1 VRAAARAHAWVTAQ
15 LALLLSRISFH
26 AASAAV
32 PLPPPCTP
40 RTLLL
45 AGLYWYASINLGS
58 IWSYT
63 VTPLIRAHAGF
74 PAAFLT
80 SFGAL
85 GLSLLVFLVPA
96 RAYVYVP
103 PSGASV
109 YATIVRVL
117 AAATGRG
124 GGGSGGGSYRTEHTP
139 LIGRPGGAASSA
151 ARSDGS
157 DGGDSGSSA
166 VSGFTPIALGAPAVA
181 GVSAGAGLLL
191 PAHNAVGGGYNTGP
205 VVRLAAISSR
215 AAAGGGN
222 DPPGAPS
229 GGHDGS
235 GGISSG
241 GGGATDEG
249 HPTIMVDS
257 DVGSSVGS
265 RSGAGSLDDSGSSAA
280 AARREH
286 GSDDGAGGGDDAD
299 GDATA
304 ILRDTSFSKGGKL
317 TAFARRS
324 SRWAAA
330 GGGGGSSRGGAVCC
344 GAIRLDRA
352 RGAVPDG
359 DIAGV
364 AALLG
369 LVPLFGCLPMF
380 WALFDAQDS
389 LWTLQRRHM
398 NLCLGADSGAGWCLT
413 TEQLGV
419 LNPVLVL
426 LFVPLMDKV
435 ILPALTATRRLWL
448 QPTPLRRMTVG
459 MQLAAAS
466 FVLTALVQ
474 SRLDSAPEG
483 TVPVLLQAPQFIVM
497 AAAEMLVSATG
508 LEFAYSQAP
517 PSMRGSIMA
526 LFFLMTFVGD
536 SLNGALY
543 GTLTAVLSPLQM
555 LLLLAALMSASGL
568 VFALLAWRYRPVD
581 ASVWGASATGPGGAT
596 AAGGTL
602 SLAAE
607 HGDGDA
613 RDGPGGSTAP
623 STVI

>member
-1 VRAAARAHAWVTAQ
+1 MSTSAQQHHHAHHPLAAPISHNPPATA
-15 LALLLSRISFH
+15 A
-26 AASAAV
+26 
-32 PLPPPCTP
+32 T
-40 RTLLL
+40 

-58 IWSYT
+58 IWSYL
-63 VTPLIRAHAGF
+63 VTPLIRANAGF

-85 GLSLLVFLVPA
+85 LAALLVFLAPA
-96 RAYVYVP
+96 RSYVYVP
-103 PSGASV
+103 PSGTSV

-124 GGGSGGGSYRTEHTP
+124 GAGSGGGGSGGGGYRTEHTP
-139 LIGRPGGAASSA
+139 LIGKPGGAFSAVRSGGGGDGGSSASSA
-151 ARSDGS
+151 A
-157 DGGDSGSSA
+157 
-166 VSGFTPIALGAPAVA
+166 SGFTPLALGAPALV
-181 GVSAGAGLLL
+181 GSSAGAGSGLQQI
-191 PAHNAVGGGYNTGP
+191 NSGGGYNRAP
-205 VVRLAAISSR
+205 VGR
-215 AAAGGGN
+215 AAEAAG
-222 DPPGAPS
+222 DDGAA
-229 GGHDGS
+229 
-235 GGISSG
+235 
-241 GGGATDEG
+241 GAAGAEG
-249 HPTIMVDS
+249 HPTITVDS
-257 DVGSSVGS
+257 DVGSS
-265 RSGAGSLDDSGSSAA
+265 GAGSSSGASSLDDGA
-280 AARREH
+280 AARGRGGERR
-286 GSDDGAGGGDDAD
+286 GQDVVADDDDDGARD
-299 GDATA
+299 GDS

-317 TAFARRS
+317 AAFSRRS
-324 SRWAAA
+324 ARW
-330 GGGGGSSRGGAVCC
+330 GGGGRGGGAVCC

-352 RGAVPDG
+352 RGTVPDG

-364 AALLG
+364 SAFLG

-398 NLCLGADSGAGWCLT
+398 DLCLAKESGAGWCLT

-435 ILPALTATRRLWL
+435 ILPALTATRRPWL

-474 SRLDSAPEG
+474 ARLDASPEG
-483 TVPVLLQAPQFIVM
+483 TVPVLLQAPQFVVM
-497 AAAEMLVSATG
+497 ATAEMLVSATG

-568 VFALLAWRYRPVD
+568 VFAGLAWRYRPVD
-581 ASVWGASATGPGGAT
+581 PSVWGAPTPTTSSGAVGSAGA
-596 AAGGTL
+596 GTL

-623 STVI
+623 SIVI